1 VDIAPYLWTKKL
13 VPLLSLVTSLIVFL
27 SLHPTAKEMNDQDHR
42 ENDQDHRER
51 ESEAEKETAMTET
64 DKSGGISWRVV
75 ASGLTTDSSQELPLI
90 KSSKINT
97 K

>member
-1 VDIAPYLWTKKL
+1 MYTKAIDLGGPTDKLAPALFL
-13 VPLLSLVTSLIVFL
+13 VIPLIVFL
-27 SLHPTAKEMNDQDHR
+27 FLSSAAKEMTDQDHR
-42 ENDQDHRER
+42 KG
-51 ESEAEKETAMTET
+51 ESEAEQETTMTET

-90 KSSKINT
+90 KSSKTKINT

>member
-1 VDIAPYLWTKKL
+1 MLIP
-13 VPLLSLVTSLIVFL
+13 LIVFL
-27 SLHPTAKEMNDQDHR
+27 FLHPTAKKM
-42 ENDQDHRER
+42 NDQDHRER
-51 ESEAEKETAMTET
+51 ESEPEQETATMKT

>member
-1 VDIAPYLWTKKL
+1 
-13 VPLLSLVTSLIVFL
+13 
-27 SLHPTAKEMNDQDHR
+27 M
-42 ENDQDHRER
+42 NDQDHRER
-51 ESEAEKETAMTET
+51 ESEPEQETATMKT

>member
-1 VDIAPYLWTKKL
+1 MIP
-13 VPLLSLVTSLIVFL
+13 LIVFL
-27 SLHPTAKEMNDQDHR
+27 LLYSAAKEMNDQDHR
-42 ENDQDHRER
+42 EG
-51 ESEAEKETAMTET
+51 ESEAEQETPMTET

-90 KSSKINT
+90 KSSKTKINT